1 MMIKDLDEYL
11 GELKVL
17 ASMLVC
23 GGRLVV
29 CEEDAIFFGARDN
42 LIRFSESVIQTLNIL
57 RFSAGKSEHTFTL

>member
-23 GGRLVV
+23 GGRLVLVV
-29 CEEDAIFFGARDN
+29 CVRKMQYFLVRGI
-42 LIRFSESVIQTLNIL
+42 T
-57 RFSAGKSEHTFTL
+57 

>member
-1 MMIKDLDEYL
+1 L

-29 CEEDAIFFGARDN
+29 CEEDAIFFWCEG
-42 LIRFSESVIQTLNIL
+42 
-57 RFSAGKSEHTFTL
+57 